1 MVDIYYLDIQFEFSW
16 GGLCIWEIYMT
27 CMKLIC
33 FIYCSIHWSMAYSLF
48 PLSSDG
54 LVSCLPPI
62 PFSLSLSHTYTHTH
76 THTHSFIYW
85 SHIHTHVQSQSPTT
99 RASRMFPVRRS
110 TVVVHGGEELVIRK
124 LVLAGILS
132 AEKSYLD
139 CLSVIKEVST
149 VCAH

>member
-1 MVDIYYLDIQFEFSW
+1 MN
-16 GGLCIWEIYMT
+16 
-27 CMKLIC
+27 
-33 FIYCSIHWSMAYSLF
+33 LF
-48 PLSSDG
+48 LACPSS
-54 LVSCLPPI
+54 VLPPSSSSSSS
-62 PFSLSLSHTYTHTH
+62 PSSLSFFLMHTYTDYLLIDIPTLL
-76 THTHSFIYW
+76 
-85 SHIHTHVQSQSPTT
+85 QSQSPTT

-149 VCAH
+149 MITGWLKVMSGWLDVFGVSQGKVGQQSNCSIS

>member
-1 MVDIYYLDIQFEFSW
+1 M
-16 GGLCIWEIYMT
+16 
-27 CMKLIC
+27 
-33 FIYCSIHWSMAYSLF
+33 
-48 PLSSDG
+48 
-54 LVSCLPPI
+54 
-62 PFSLSLSHTYTHTH
+62 HTYTDYLLIDIPTLL
-76 THTHSFIYW
+76 
-85 SHIHTHVQSQSPTT
+85 QSQSPTT

-149 VCAH
+149 MITGWLKVMSGWLDVFGVSQGKVGQRSNYSIG